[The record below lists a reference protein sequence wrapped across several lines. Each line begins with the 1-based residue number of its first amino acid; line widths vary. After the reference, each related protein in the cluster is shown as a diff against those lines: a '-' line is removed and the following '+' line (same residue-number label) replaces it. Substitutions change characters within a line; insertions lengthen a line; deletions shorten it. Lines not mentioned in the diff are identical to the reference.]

1 MLEKRLKLTNE
12 QENPHN
18 RTQKN
23 CTQPVYVKT
32 AQALISRM
40 DGERSKTF
48 NVRQGKDASRSLPET
63 WEPRPET

>member
-1 MLEKRLKLTNE
+1 MKLTNE
-12 QENPHN
+12 QENPLN

-23 CTQPVYVKT
+23 WTQPVYVQI

-40 DGERSKTF
+40 DDERSKTF
-48 NVRQGKDASRSLPET
+48 NARQGKDASRSLPEP